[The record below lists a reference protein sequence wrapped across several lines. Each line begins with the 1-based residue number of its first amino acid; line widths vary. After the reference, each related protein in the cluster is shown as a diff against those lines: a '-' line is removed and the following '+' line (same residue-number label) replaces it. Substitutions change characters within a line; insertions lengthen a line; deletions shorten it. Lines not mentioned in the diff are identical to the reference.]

1 MNEVP
6 HSFRFY
12 LECLFGGSGI
22 CAASWWIQF
31 VSDMS
36 VVLMFVAQFCGAAI
50 AVYGLWQVIKKA
62 RSGEKDK

>member
-1 MNEVP
+1 MNDVP

-36 VVLMFVAQFCGAAI
+36 ILFMFVAQSCGAII
-50 AVYGLWQVIKKA
+50 AVYGLWQVMKKMWT
-62 RSGEKDK
+62 GKDK

>member
-1 MNEVP
+1 MNGVP

-36 VVLMFVAQFCGAAI
+36 VILMFVAQFCGAAI

-62 RSGEKDK
+62 RSVEKDK